1 MMSAPSAFSK
11 LMEEWG
17 TENPRETPT
26 TTEKTATAT
35 SSLTKNLRRGT
46 GPSGRPPSPSSDH
59 SGLVSVETTAR
70 TGRRAVNTM
79 PTGSGS
85 PTAMK

>member
-1 MMSAPSAFSK
+1 MSNWRRSSPTTTNSTPATTAVLKMMSAPSAFSE

-46 GPSGRPPSPSSDH
+46 GPSGRPPSPH
-59 SGLVSVETTAR
+59 
-70 TGRRAVNTM
+70 
-79 PTGSGS
+79 PTIRD
-85 PTAMK
+85 